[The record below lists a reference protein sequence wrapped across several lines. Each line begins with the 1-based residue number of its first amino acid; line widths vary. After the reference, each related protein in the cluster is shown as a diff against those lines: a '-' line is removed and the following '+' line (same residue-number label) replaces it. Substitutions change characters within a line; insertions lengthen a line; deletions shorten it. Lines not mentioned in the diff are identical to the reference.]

1 MKHRIVPAIL
11 SGGAGTRLWPL
22 STPAKPKQFHALA
35 GPVSLFTAT
44 LRRVSGGTE
53 ALVFSKP
60 IVLCNAAH
68 EALVHE
74 HLGGAEASTIV
85 LEPAGR
91 NTAAAAAVA
100 AALSAEIEPDALV
113 LLTPA
118 DHAIADVDAF
128 HAAIARAAPQAHER
142 IVTFGITPTR
152 PDIGYGYIKSG
163 AVLSEGVFAIE
174 AFHEKPDATVAARY
188 LAEGGYSW
196 NAGIFLFS
204 PRVLLAEFA
213 ASAPIR
219 DAALESLRKAN
230 RVGARIHLDAESF
243 ARAPSL
249 PLDVAVMEKTAKGA
263 VAPCNIGWA
272 DVGSWD
278 EVLRLSGKDAQG
290 NLKDLR
296 ERALKEDEHE

>member
-1 MKHRIVPAIL
+1 MKHRIIPAVL

-22 STPAKPKQFHALA
+22 STSAKPKQFHAIV

-44 LRRVSGGTE
+44 LQRIRGDTE
-53 ALVFSKP
+53 ALSFGKP

-74 HLGGAEASTIV
+74 HLGGIEPSAIV
-85 LEPAGR
+85 LEPVGR

-100 AALSAEIEPDALV
+100 AALSAEIDPDALV
-113 LLTPA
+113 LLSPA
-118 DHAIADVDAF
+118 DHVIADVDAF
-128 HAAIARAAPQAHER
+128 HAAIARAAPTARER

-163 AVLSEGVFAIE
+163 AMLSKGVFTIE
-174 AFHEKPDATVAARY
+174 AFHEKPDAAMAARY

-204 PRVLLAEFA
+204 PRVLLQELA
-213 ASAPIR
+213 ASAAIR
-219 DAALESLRKAN
+219 DAALEALRKAN
-230 RVGARIHLDAESF
+230 RVGANIHLDAESF

-249 PLDVAVMEKTAKGA
+249 PLDIAIMEKTAKGA
-263 VAPCNIGWA
+263 VAPCDIGWA

-278 EVLRLSGKDAQG
+278 EVWRLSGKDAQG
-290 NLKDLR
+290 NLLAGSVANEKEER
-296 ERALKEDEHE
+296 E